1 MVLPV
6 QVIIFTRNNW
16 IKSLCPPFSLQS
28 VTGSATNHGCPV
40 EDSPCLRSTC
50 AGRRPCSM
58 DSSPTVLASGLELFM
73 CGENVCENICENVC
87 SVINSP
93 IQCCCHCCCFCVA
106 NVAVPPIPLSPLPSF
121 PPRFSSGL
129 VFGVVSMLGSVV
141 LLIRTLQQTITQMTT
156 NNPGAGGQQAL
167 QVVVSST
174 RSVLT
179 PTAELQNDTLSGLKG
194 SALVEDSLF
203 SSSCPW
209 LMSHHWGL
217 NMWSQSPDW
226 TTSNMSRLKFVWKE

>member
-73 CGENVCENICENVC
+73 CGENICENICENVC

-106 NVAVPPIPLSPLPSF
+106 NVAVPPIPSPPSRHF
-121 PPRFSSGL
+121 PPGSAVVWCLEWCPCWAPWFCWSGL
-129 VFGVVSMLGSVV
+129 FSRPSL
-141 LLIRTLQQTITQMTT
+141 RWPPTTQV
-156 NNPGAGGQQAL
+156 Q
-167 QVVVSST
+167 
-174 RSVLT
+174 
-179 PTAELQNDTLSGLKG
+179 
-194 SALVEDSLF
+194 EDS
-203 SSSCPW
+203 
-209 LMSHHWGL
+209 
-217 NMWSQSPDW
+217 
-226 TTSNMSRLKFVWKE
+226 RLCRWW